1 VSDIILNE
9 TDQHLLLDLVQSTPH
24 TDSNANL
31 QIQLGSNFSAIKH
44 GINFYDNQLL
54 SNCPCLFQKPEYFDL
69 VLSVYQYMQSTR
81 GPILICGLTI
91 ALLLFSLFDAHGIS
105 ASTFHDLDQIK
116 LSSNYFNQLFSVFL
130 LSLLLLCY
138 IKRRKRTRLILSL
151 FLGLVSYICWF
162 STDGLWAN
170 YSIGIHAQR
179 FIALIILGF
188 GFWILVS
195 KSIKDKR
202 KAFSAIVRREVIQKQ
217 KGKCAACKRKLT
229 AYGLDLDHK
238 NGDRSNNKPSNC
250 QVLCVPCHRRKH
262 AKQ

>member
-217 KGKCAACKRKLT
+217 NGKCAACKRKLT
-229 AYGLDLDHK
+229 AHGLDLDHK
-238 NGDRSNNKPSNC
+238 NSDRSNNKPSNC